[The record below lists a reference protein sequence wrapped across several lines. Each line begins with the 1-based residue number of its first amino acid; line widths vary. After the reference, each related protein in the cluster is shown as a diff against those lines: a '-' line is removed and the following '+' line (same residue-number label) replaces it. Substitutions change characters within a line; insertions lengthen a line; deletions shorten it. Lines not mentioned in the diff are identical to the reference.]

1 VTTTTDV
8 ALNGLTNQRLNQVL
22 PSVYGDRSVSNYLN
36 PSAFALPA
44 TGTRGN
50 MGTGNVVGP
59 VFWQFDAALSRVFQV
74 RESQRIEFRAE
85 AFNVTNS
92 LRKGTPVTNF
102 AASNFGQITTASD
115 PRIMEFAFKYIF

>member
-36 PSAFALPA
+36 PGAFALPA
-44 TGTRGN
+44 TGTLGN
-50 MGTGNVVGP
+50 MGTGSVVGP
-59 VFWQFDAALSRVFQV
+59 VFWQFDTALSRVFQV

-92 LRKGTPVTNF
+92 LRKGIPVTNF
-102 AASNFGQITTASD
+102 AANNFGQITTASD
-115 PRIMEFAFKYIF
+115 PRIMQFAFKYIF